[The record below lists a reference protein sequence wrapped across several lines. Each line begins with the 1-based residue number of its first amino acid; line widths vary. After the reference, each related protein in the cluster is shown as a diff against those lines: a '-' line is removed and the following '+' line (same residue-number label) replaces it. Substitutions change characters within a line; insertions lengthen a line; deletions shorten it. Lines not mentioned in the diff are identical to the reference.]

1 MNLLTVWVEVEVKT
15 TKWVEVQ
22 CETANEALKK
32 YEPSKGERITGMVA
46 FMPRGAEGV
55 SGDGEFPGE
64 GEAR

>member
-1 MNLLTVWVEVEVKT
+1 MNLLTVWIEVEVKT
-15 TKWVEVQ
+15 TKWVEVR
-22 CETANEALKK
+22 CKTADEALKQ

-46 FMPRGAEGV
+46 FMPMEAVV